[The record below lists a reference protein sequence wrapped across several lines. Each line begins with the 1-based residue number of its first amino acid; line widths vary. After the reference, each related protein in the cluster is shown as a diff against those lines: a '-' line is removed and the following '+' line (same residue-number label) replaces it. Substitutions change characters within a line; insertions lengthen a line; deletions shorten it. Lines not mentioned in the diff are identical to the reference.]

1 MANIDDLREQLEAL
15 RTIDKE
21 SHKSLLEHIRQR
33 KILDAELKAG
43 KITLEEYNEVV
54 EYGRESLSDNAK
66 EMLKLTEQ
74 MHKQTKA
81 VEAAKA
87 AYGLLTSAINTAA
100 KATDGLTGMNT
111 QSLLGITNLA
121 TAVGGYARKLQG
133 LGVDLRR
140 STGFANRHNKSF
152 NILRGSYRQLGLD
165 AESVTVSLTALSTQF
180 SAFDAMTAKN
190 RKSLALT
197 AAEYKTLGVEFE
209 DFAQLNERLR
219 FSFGIMGSSA
229 SVAAKEIK
237 RIALETGR
245 PLGTVV
251 KDLNELGPDLA
262 RFGSMGLKVFEDL
275 SKRARS
281 LGLGVKEAFDVT
293 ELFDTFEGAAN
304 IAGRLNAQLG
314 LQLNSVE
321 IMKASSEER
330 LDILRSEF
338 QLQGKNFQSMGRRQK
353 QMIAGILGQSIEA
366 TGKLLGDGMDIGAFR
381 AEATTQ
387 EQRIKLDEKA
397 ISTQEGL
404 IEAIIEMTPKLGGVA
419 GAIKLQTEALN
430 KVANN
435 LPGAADKVTK
445 ASAAS
450 SAGGMLE
457 SALGFGAD
465 ALLIGSVLR
474 GGFGRRGGPRST
486 PKGKGGLFSRM
497 GQSIFGKKYK
507 GGQIMKGG
515 GRAMAG
521 GQRSGGLLPKLFKSG
536 GKTLGKMGSKKIP
549 FGLGLAA
556 ALGFAGDA
564 YAKGDYMGAGLETAS
579 GLAAIVPGAGT
590 AISLGIDGI
599 NMTRGN
605 IKTAKGMMSSS
616 GTAPARS
623 AGVPTSS
630 GRSNG
635 QIIVKELVVHS
646 EVSMD
651 KDKFGK
657 ATTKVMNVCLDPI
670 KP

>member
-1 MANIDDLREQLEAL
+1 VANIEDLREQLEAL
-15 RTIDKE
+15 KTIDKA

-33 KILDAELKAG
+33 KALDAELKTG

-74 MHKQTKA
+74 LHKQTKA

-100 KATDGLTGMNT
+100 KTTDAFTGMNT

-165 AESVTVSLTALSTQF
+165 AESVTASLTALSTQF
-180 SAFDAMTAKN
+180 SAFDSMTAKN
-190 RKSLALT
+190 RNSLALT

-219 FSFGIMGSSA
+219 FSFGLMGSSA
-229 SVAAKEIK
+229 SVAAAEIK

-366 TGKLLGDGMDIGAFR
+366 TGKLLGDGMDINLYSRGSYRDNCR
-381 AEATTQ
+381 ANT
-387 EQRIKLDEKA
+387 
-397 ISTQEGL
+397 
-404 IEAIIEMTPKLGGVA
+404 
-419 GAIKLQTEALN
+419 
-430 KVANN
+430 
-435 LPGAADKVTK
+435 
-445 ASAAS
+445 
-450 SAGGMLE
+450 
-457 SALGFGAD
+457 
-465 ALLIGSVLR
+465 
-474 GGFGRRGGPRST
+474 
-486 PKGKGGLFSRM
+486 
-497 GQSIFGKKYK
+497 
-507 GGQIMKGG
+507 
-515 GRAMAG
+515 
-521 GQRSGGLLPKLFKSG
+521 
-536 GKTLGKMGSKKIP
+536 
-549 FGLGLAA
+549 
-556 ALGFAGDA
+556 
-564 YAKGDYMGAGLETAS
+564 
-579 GLAAIVPGAGT
+579 
-590 AISLGIDGI
+590 
-599 NMTRGN
+599 
-605 IKTAKGMMSSS
+605 
-616 GTAPARS
+616 
-623 AGVPTSS
+623 
-630 GRSNG
+630 
-635 QIIVKELVVHS
+635 
-646 EVSMD
+646 
-651 KDKFGK
+651 
-657 ATTKVMNVCLDPI
+657 
-670 KP
+670 